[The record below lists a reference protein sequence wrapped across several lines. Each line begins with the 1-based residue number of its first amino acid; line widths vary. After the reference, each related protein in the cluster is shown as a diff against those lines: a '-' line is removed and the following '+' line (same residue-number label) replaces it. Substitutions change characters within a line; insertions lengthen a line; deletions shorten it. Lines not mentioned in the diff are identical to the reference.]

1 MRQGRYRIRLD
12 GHRWFPNSTL
22 FCARAVKNNGPA
34 FATSPPTPSTCKPST
49 NEYNP
54 DAVVKFSC
62 LQLAAKRYVFTL
74 KWVDRQANR
83 APQKDAERQS
93 QRATRSTGPA
103 IPVPP
108 SPYKSRSGRKK
119 KKLEVVDEID
129 DATDPPRAA
138 PKVSR
143 SKKPPA
149 EKREDSPVQPGDAAA
164 PENLAPAAD
173 TEQDTIPQESPPHP
187 PAPMPQVPRP
197 RHIPIPKARLT
208 LKPAPTRDGAA
219 PSLNTAR
226 EDPFSLADR
235 RSGSR
240 KEHIHTELT
249 NIYNTLEQNKLSS
262 DTPPASNPFMTK
274 LNAKLEEQKEQSASG
289 ASLTK
294 FFTQRDAVR
303 RDAARGDTARARSRS
318 RGRARESRF
327 RSWTESKLA
336 APVDTRN
343 EETAMTDFVNDGD
356 IVDDAPLATH
366 NEDDALFDHA
376 DDDITLE
383 EFDDL
388 DINGYVEPS
397 DNDAMD
403 VDGQT
408 KSSPP
413 SPRRHSA
420 APRSRTSPAG
430 EARSPRAHSA
440 DAAPPPTPQ
449 RALPQQ
455 PPQYS
460 RPQSLPPSPSRAGP
474 SSRRSASVPR
484 SSPAAPRS
492 PLPPSSPNATDNEDE
507 QEPEDDD
514 EIMGSDDGSDSFSET
529 ERKAQ
534 RDKDR
539 RRANGALV
547 EDSDD
552 GDEEDE
558 AAFDAAVAAEKGGPR
573 KPSKKS
579 MGKRKEVDAPAKKKK
594 EKKTKEKKTTV
605 VVEEADASGA
615 DNDGELKK
623 KKKKKKKKTT
633 VVEEADA
640 ADLAFEA
647 VMDGNGEDETDDDDD
662 CPTAAKRGPI
672 PQSTKDS
679 VAQAYKEFTAKIADI
694 AQATGTAPK
703 ILHRIAGTNIKHS
716 RAASAWN
723 VWQRRYAEM
732 NPNNGRYSTADYNAL
747 SRQAYVEAC
756 GPVPPNKSAEVFA
769 HIPELAEFR
778 DRLREN
784 AVLAL
789 RADNKLKSNIQQD
802 INPIIQTINVLQQTY
817 AVHIHG
823 YVIDTNGDA
832 SFMFGAGADF
842 KEMRSSHLVT
852 VGHTIKEQEHIYG
865 EIERRKR
872 GRPTT
877 AAVPL
882 LAGDGSRDALR
893 KRFSRIMADQL
904 HAFLFDAG
912 LAKAGHKMSW
922 NGKLLDLFFQS
933 KCRLIN
939 HAAALL
945 PKSLIG
951 SNTFALKDIT
961 AVAFKTFL
969 PGLEKGN
976 GGRNPVDVTTG
987 ALDLPHAAA
996 KFELPHI
1003 AASLDLPHV
1012 AASIELI
1019 HITASLDPIAAAP
1032 NHGHGALAPGIVGTL
1047 DLVATAALEAVL
1059 QRQTVTRLAPTVNPK
1074 PDQRKRARSP
1084 HDDRAAATKTSD
1096 GQPPQKK
1103 QARAALPAPNVVIPR
1118 IFRVRFIIRRPD
1130 GDELGPIFEATQ
1142 FVGAQIPTRAD
1153 EVTYYE
1159 EPPESKKWRRIPQ
1172 GTTPALIYDYDKE
1185 RYMRAVESM
1194 AL

>member
-1 MRQGRYRIRLD
+1 M
-12 GHRWFPNSTL
+12 
-22 FCARAVKNNGPA
+22 ARCPKVVETPGPA

-119 KKLEVVDEID
+119 KKLEVVDEISFQD

-173 TEQDTIPQESPPHP
+173 AEQDTI
-187 PAPMPQVPRP
+187 PQVPRP

-262 DTPPASNPFMTK
+262 DTPPASSPFMTK

-430 EARSPRAHSA
+430 EAHSPRAHSA

-514 EIMGSDDGSDSFSET
+514 EIVGSDDGSDSFSET

-573 KPSKKS
+573 KPLKKS

-882 LAGDGSRDALR
+882 LAGDGSRDASR

-976 GGRNPVDVTTG
+976 GGEDDGDDSDDKVMQIVAWTDDDKQKSLEDQADI
-987 ALDLPHAAA
+987 ALVSDSEDNVLLRVEHSRAYQEALGTVPKQANKGKGKTAKNKKAEEPLP
-996 KFELPHI
+996 
-1003 AASLDLPHV
+1003 
-1012 AASIELI
+1012 
-1019 HITASLDPIAAAP
+1019 
-1032 NHGHGALAPGIVGTL
+1032 
-1047 DLVATAALEAVL
+1047 
-1059 QRQTVTRLAPTVNPK
+1059 VTRLAPTVNPK